1 VPGVG
6 PNPRPVRRPGLTAAA
21 TLLVTLVVMACAVA
35 VAAGPGLRSQKVPP
49 PTPVPPF
56 GSPSPYPTALD
67 TPPPSARP
75 PDLEVAAAAL
85 VDIDSGQV
93 LYQRGARARRPVASL
108 TKIMT
113 ALLVLDA
120 TEPGE
125 RVAASGT
132 AAAQEGAELGLKRG
146 EVQPVRQLLYALML
160 QSANDA
166 AVALAEHVGGSVG
179 GFIERMNR
187 GVRRLGLHRTRFASP
202 NGLDDSGYSTA
213 LDLARITIEAYER
226 PVFGE
231 VVATRFRE
239 IPAPRGKPRQ
249 IQSRNAL
256 LWLYPRAIGV
266 KTGYTAAAGFCIV
279 AAAEREDLRLVAVV
293 LGSPDEA
300 YSDGAALLSYGF
312 EAFDRRDV
320 FTAGQEAGEVRVQG
334 RAVPVTAGRSL
345 ELLLPAGVDPRMEV
359 VPARGLSLPVEG
371 GERVGAIVVRA
382 ADGTR
387 YGRIPAIA
395 LRDARR
401 PPTPEVPWWDAT
413 FERMRTFLRD
423 LYAALL

>member
-1 VPGVG
+1 VPDVG
-6 PNPRPVRRPGLTAAA
+6 PIPGPLRRPRLTSIAI
-21 TLLVTLVVMACAVA
+21 LLLALVVLACGVA
-35 VAAGPGLRSQKVPP
+35 VAAGPRLGPQRVPP

-85 VDIDSGQV
+85 VDMESGQV

-113 ALLVLDA
+113 ALMVLDA
-120 TEPGE
+120 TDPGE
-125 RVAASGT
+125 RVVASGS

-146 EVQPVRQLLYALML
+146 EVQPIRQLLYALML

-166 AVALAEHVGGSVG
+166 AVALAEHVGGSVA
-179 GFIERMNR
+179 GFVRRMNR

-213 LDLARITIEAYER
+213 LDMARITIEAYER

-239 IPAPRGKPRQ
+239 IPAPRGKPRM

-256 LWLYPRAIGV
+256 LWLYPGTIGV

-312 EAFDRRDV
+312 EAFERRDLL
-320 FTAGQEAGEVRVQG
+320 TAGEDAGEVRVQG
-334 RAVPVTAGRSL
+334 QAVPVAAGRSL
-345 ELLLPAGVDPRMEV
+345 ELLVPAAADPRVEV
-359 VPARGLSLPVEG
+359 VAGRGISLPVEE

-382 ADGTR
+382 PDGTR

-395 LRDARR
+395 LRDVRR
-401 PPTPEVPWWDAT
+401 PPPPEVPWWDAT
-413 FERMRTFLRD
+413 FERMETFLRD
-423 LYAALL
+423 LFAALL

>member
-6 PNPRPVRRPGLTAAA
+6 PNPGPLCRSGLTATA
-21 TLLVTLVVMACAVA
+21 TLFVSLVVMACAVA
-35 VAAGPGLRSQKVPP
+35 VAAGPGLRPQKVPP

-75 PDLEVAAAAL
+75 PDLEVPAAAL
-85 VDIDSGQV
+85 VDMDSGQV
-93 LYQRGARARRPVASL
+93 LYQRGARVRRPVASL

-125 RVAASGT
+125 RVAASGA

-179 GFIERMNR
+179 GFVQRMNR
-187 GVRRLGLHRTRFASP
+187 SVRRLGLRRTRFASP

-256 LWLYPRAIGV
+256 LWLYPGTIGV

-320 FTAGQEAGEVRVQG
+320 FTAGQEVGEVRVEGQ
-334 RAVPVTAGRSL
+334 AVPVRAGRSL
-345 ELLLPAGVDPRMEV
+345 ELLLPAGVDPRIEV
-359 VPARGLSLPVEG
+359 VPAPGLSLPVEEG
-371 GERVGAIVVRA
+371 QRVGAIVVRA

-387 YGRIPAIA
+387 YGRIAA
-395 LRDARR
+395 FATSDVRQ
-401 PPTPEVPWWDAT
+401 PPPDPQPWWEES
-413 FERMRTFLRD
+413 FERMEAFLRD

>member
-1 VPGVG
+1 
-6 PNPRPVRRPGLTAAA
+6 
-21 TLLVTLVVMACAVA
+21 
-35 VAAGPGLRSQKVPP
+35 
-49 PTPVPPF
+49 
-56 GSPSPYPTALD
+56 
-67 TPPPSARP
+67 
-75 PDLEVAAAAL
+75 
-85 VDIDSGQV
+85 
-93 LYQRGARARRPVASL
+93 
-108 TKIMT
+108 
-113 ALLVLDA
+113 
-120 TEPGE
+120 
-125 RVAASGT
+125 
-132 AAAQEGAELGLKRG
+132 
-146 EVQPVRQLLYALML
+146 
-160 QSANDA
+160 
-166 AVALAEHVGGSVG
+166 
-179 GFIERMNR
+179 
-187 GVRRLGLHRTRFASP
+187 
-202 NGLDDSGYSTA
+202 
-213 LDLARITIEAYER
+213 
-226 PVFGE
+226 
-231 VVATRFRE
+231 
-239 IPAPRGKPRQ
+239 
-249 IQSRNAL
+249 
-256 LWLYPRAIGV
+256 V

-334 RAVPVTAGRSL
+334 RVVPVTAGRSL